1 MTTVVITKPG
11 EALPKTEK
19 RAGDRITYLLD
30 LNNIL
35 EKNEVACAIVGTT
48 SLIDIAGVRTR
59 RGKSIELQVL
69 PSDNGASQFLEFQ
82 ITIQFETTFN
92 NSKSATFN
100 LRVYK

>member
-1 MTTVVITKPG
+1 MTTLLVSKPG
-11 EALPKTEK
+11 EAFPKTEK
-19 RAGDRITYLLD
+19 RAADRITYQLD

-59 RGKSIELQVL
+59 RGKFIELQVL

-82 ITIQFETTFN
+82 ITVQFETTFN